1 MVEGG
6 GRPGHGMTG
15 ASRTGASRTGAYL
28 PPGSQQVSVI
38 LQWSRCLTEG
48 AASGLRLTLGRKT
61 SGTVPS
67 MWSAVTLANGLT
79 ASQASRM
86 TLSSHSLKLIG
97 A

>member
-15 ASRTGASRTGAYL
+15 ASRTGAYL
-28 PPGSQQVSVI
+28 PPGSHQVSVI
-38 LQWSRCLTEG
+38 LHWSRCLTEG
-48 AASGLRLTLGRKT
+48 AASGLRQVLGRKT
-61 SGTVPS
+61 PGPVPC
-67 MWSAVTLANGLT
+67 MWSAVTLVNGLT
-79 ASQASRM
+79 GSQASRM